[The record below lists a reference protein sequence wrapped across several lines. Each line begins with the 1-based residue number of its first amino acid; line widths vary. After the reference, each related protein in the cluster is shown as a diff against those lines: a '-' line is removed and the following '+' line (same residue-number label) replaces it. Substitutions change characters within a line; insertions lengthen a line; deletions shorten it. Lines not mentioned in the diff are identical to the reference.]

1 MLGAA
6 IAARA
11 MAAASARL
19 LATEQIGPRP
29 SGVSSSGPTGRHAGQ
44 VPKLNRRRGRRG
56 PDTGRIDPMSFYLKD
71 PQSRIDYELDWGA
84 GYLDGQTI
92 VASAWAVTPVEE
104 DGLTVESD
112 SFGLMR
118 SAVRIA
124 GGVAGHV
131 YSLTNRVTLSDGSI
145 DERSISLRVEQR

>member
-1 MLGAA
+1 
-6 IAARA
+6 
-11 MAAASARL
+11 
-19 LATEQIGPRP
+19 
-29 SGVSSSGPTGRHAGQ
+29 
-44 VPKLNRRRGRRG
+44 
-56 PDTGRIDPMSFYLKD
+56 MSFYLKD